1 MKEDLNSLIKWVEN
15 TIQIYNEILE
25 EKQKKNQL
33 SRHDAIF
40 YNYNLEN
47 LTLIKEHIIDYRKL
61 AKNYRELD
69 KNYCILKL
77 QKMELDS
84 RFIFEEMKKEYR
96 ANRRKWKAKKS

>member
-1 MKEDLNSLIKWVEN
+1 METDFDKVIKWVEN
-15 TIQIYNEILE
+15 TIQTHNELVE

-33 SRHDAIF
+33 SRHDATF

-47 LTLIKEHIIDYRKL
+47 LILIKEYLIDYQKL
-61 AKNYRELD
+61 VKNYRELD

-77 QKMELDS
+77 KKMEVDS

-96 ANRRKWKAKKS
+96 ANRRKWKAKQS

>member
-1 MKEDLNSLIKWVEN
+1 MSTDYKNSIKFIEN
-15 TIQIYNEILE
+15 TIQIYKELLND
-25 EKQKKNQL
+25 KKNPP
-33 SRHDAIF
+33 SKRNAIF

-47 LTLIKEHIIDYRKL
+47 LALIKEYLIDYQKI

-77 QKMELDS
+77 QKMEVDS

-96 ANRRKWKAKKS
+96 ANRRKWKAKQD

>member
-1 MKEDLNSLIKWVEN
+1 MSKANFKQLINLVEN
-15 TIQIYNEILE
+15 TIQIYEEILNDK
-25 EKQKKNQL
+25 KQPP
-33 SRHDAIF
+33 SRREATL

-47 LTLIKEHIIDYRKL
+47 LTLIKEHLIDYQKL

-77 QKMELDS
+77 KKMEVDS

-96 ANRRKWKAKKS
+96 ANRRKWKAKQD

>member
-1 MKEDLNSLIKWVEN
+1 MSPDYNQSIKWIEN
-15 TIQIYNEILE
+15 TIQTHNELVE

-33 SRHDAIF
+33 SRHDETF

-47 LTLIKEHIIDYRKL
+47 LILIKEHLIDYQKL

-77 QKMELDS
+77 QKMEVDS

-96 ANRRKWKAKKS
+96 ANRRKWKAKI

>member
-1 MKEDLNSLIKWVEN
+1 MSKANFKQLIILVQN
-15 TIQIYNEILE
+15 TIQIYEEILNDK
-25 EKQKKNQL
+25 KQPP
-33 SRHDAIF
+33 SRRDATF

-47 LTLIKEHIIDYRKL
+47 LTLIKEHLIDYQKL

-77 QKMELDS
+77 KKMEVDS

-96 ANRRKWKAKKS
+96 ANRRKWKAKQD